1 MLFSSSLLSAIRVVS
16 LAYLRLLIFLLGNT
30 EKISNLRHPE
40 WVGGLELGC
49 LFASTS
55 EACIYILDFG
65 NGHGAKPSW
74 SSGLSGGCWLYYKAL
89 GPEDADLWTI
99 YFHGLEDTGML
110 LSR

>member
-74 SSGLSGGCWLYYKAL
+74 SLGLSGGCWLYYKAL

-99 YFHGLEDTGML
+99 CFHGLEDTGML
-110 LSR
+110 LSS